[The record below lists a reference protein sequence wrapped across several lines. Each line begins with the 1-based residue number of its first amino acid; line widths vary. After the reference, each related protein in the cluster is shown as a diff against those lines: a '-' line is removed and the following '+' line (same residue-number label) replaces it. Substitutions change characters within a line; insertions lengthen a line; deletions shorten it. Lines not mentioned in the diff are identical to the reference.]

1 MNIFYTFQDY
11 KPEKH
16 DYTVVLSIYM
26 AVPVTLNKVRYR
38 PPLKITNALQAGI
51 EISSFQYKCIIE
63 VYQMRYHREEKLIIT
78 FGMRFN
84 HVNSG
89 SRPFSKMAA
98 MKIKLEY
105 PLCTYYKC

>member
-1 MNIFYTFQDY
+1 
-11 KPEKH
+11 
-16 DYTVVLSIYM
+16 M

-38 PPLKITNALQAGI
+38 PPSKITTTLQVGI
-51 EISSFQYKCIIE
+51 EISSFQYKCMIE
-63 VYQMRYHREEKLIIT
+63 VYQMIYHQWVKFIIT

-105 PLCTYYKC
+105 PLCTYHKC